1 MRNGWLCG
9 MRAVVVLA
17 GVLGFAGAALAQAPE
32 YLSGHEDLPLLAG
45 LTQDRDSV
53 MVFDTPQGRVVET
66 FAQTP
71 ESGAKVL
78 SAYAETLPQM
88 GWTRKSQTRYE
99 RGAEALVFEVVS
111 KGPPTVVRI
120 LLTSD

>member
-1 MRNGWLCG
+1 MRNGRLWRL
-9 MRAVVVLA
+9 RAAVAAVALGLA
-17 GVLGFAGAALAQAPE
+17 SAAYAQAQE

-88 GWTRKSQTRYE
+88 GWTRKTPTRFE